1 MRKTNRTSEALELY
15 KYWIKRGVYTGGLLG
30 NAINAA
36 IDTSEV
42 NLAKQWIKMGK
53 ETGNNVYK
61 YELAECR
68 LIEESGE
75 EDMALMLVDKC
86 IENEE
91 YRNTSSR
98 RGYVC

>member
-1 MRKTNRTSEALELY
+1 MM
-15 KYWIKRGVYTGGLLG
+15 
-30 NAINAA
+30 
-36 IDTSEV
+36 

-86 IENEE
+86 IEKTKN
-91 YRNTSSR
+91 RNTFSR
-98 RGYVC
+98 WGYVC